1 MFHINYQVLH
11 KTNSNIKIW
20 HIYFQHQDLGRIMR
34 HKTPR
39 KSVFIEVF
47 KFFKI
52 QTRYHLITAK

>member
-1 MFHINYQVLH
+1 MFHINCQVLH

-39 KSVFIEVF
+39 KSVFIVF
-47 KFFKI
+47 V
-52 QTRYHLITAK
+52 

>member
-11 KTNSNIKIW
+11 KINSNIKIW

-39 KSVFIEVF
+39 KSVLN
-47 KFFKI
+47 KFVVHTNKI
-52 QTRYHLITAK
+52 LYL